1 METALQMRLQM
12 KLSKKIYERAQSCKA
27 ADELT
32 ADQMEDGVDR
42 AGGAGHLS

>member
-1 METALQMRLQM
+1 MEAFQ
-12 KLSKKIYERAQSCKA
+12 KKIYERAQSCKA

-42 AGGAGHLS
+42 AGGAGVAGHLS